1 MKGKVD
7 KLDTDKSVH
16 VPDDLIKA
24 SEAVRNVIKKTEYDK
39 LLKKLML
46 FKLLILKR
54 YDALLGRMHFT
65 GNNGF
70 QKFQVFAQLLNSL
83 IFDRNKNVIN
93 WMLTGISSE
102 RIKPFD
108 TNIEPKISS
117 LDNVKL
123 KI

>member
-1 MKGKVD
+1 
-7 KLDTDKSVH
+7 
-16 VPDDLIKA
+16 
-24 SEAVRNVIKKTEYDK
+24 
-39 LLKKLML
+39 
-46 FKLLILKR
+46 
-54 YDALLGRMHFT
+54 MHFT
-65 GNNGF
+65 GNNGY
-70 QKFQVFAQLLNSL
+70 QKFQVFAPLLNSL